1 MYRIKFNKYILIV
14 LIAGCAVL
22 FAACKKPLSRLAAPL
37 FEVLN
42 DTKTNLHF
50 VNNLKPTPEFNML
63 KYMYY
68 YNGAGVGA
76 GDFNND
82 GKIDLF
88 FAGNQVQNTMY
99 LCYIQKHW
107 MD

>member
-1 MYRIKFNKYILIV
+1 MINLTRYNFIAWGVACIV
-14 LIAGCAVL
+14 LFGGC
-22 FAACKKPLSRLAAPL
+22 KQQPSRLQAPL

-42 DTKTNLHF
+42 YTKTKLHF
-50 VNNLKPTPEFNML
+50 TNNLKPTADFNML

-68 YNGAGVGA
+68 FNGAGVGA

-88 FAGNQVQNTMY
+88 FCWQPGSEYNVPQ
-99 LCYIQKHW
+99 
-107 MD
+107 